1 MLAIDVISTVF
12 LAAGAFFMIIGTVGL
27 LKFPDF
33 YTRLHATGKC
43 DTLGQILI
51 IVGCMTYEGL
61 SFITI
66 NFLCV
71 CFLFISWSYGH
82 ARLNES
88 CICYRLTSVEEG
100 RQEDVMEMTVLK
112 KETQDILNRP
122 DILHYVRILDAPIS
136 LDRLSCRALRSLHSI
151 IKRHFSS
158 TNCLIPHL

>member
-12 LAAGAFFMIIGTVGL
+12 LAAGSLIMIIGTVGL

-66 NFLCV
+66 K
-71 CFLFISWSYGH
+71 LFFVSAFYLLAGPASTH
-82 ARLNES
+82 ALMKAAYVTGLP
-88 CICYRLTSVEEG
+88 IW
-100 RQEDVMEMTVLK
+100 K
-112 KETQDILNRP
+112 KGD
-122 DILHYVRILDAPIS
+122 
-136 LDRLSCRALRSLHSI
+136 
-151 IKRHFSS
+151 KRM
-158 TNCLIPHL
+158 